1 MSESVKAFYACNKNG
16 IDFQSSPIFYLQSTI
31 DLWSIDCRLSLLQ
44 YSVHIKQ
51 FDIPNYFL
59 CMLYDNKK
67 CIIQFILFKKFK
79 TSQMRYALESYEME
93 FYHRQDSLTSVIR
106 LGPENHRFVC
116 SSHKGKAN
124 GTEPIHPKHYKNLV
138 NYFFLIISSKK
149 TTD

>member
-67 CIIQFILFKKFK
+67 CIIQFIQFKKFK
-79 TSQMRYALESYEME
+79 TSQMRYALESHEME

-116 SSHKGKAN
+116 F
-124 GTEPIHPKHYKNLV
+124 PIKERQMVRSPYIQNTTKIQLTT
-138 NYFFLIISSKK
+138 FF
-149 TTD
+149 